1 LLGEKSSLYLY
12 YKTKSM
18 IVDIILFV
26 GGFVIGALVFRN
38 NAKAANADIAKVQ
51 ADASAVS
58 TAAST
63 VVADVKKA

>member
-1 LLGEKSSLYLY
+1 MLL
-12 YKTKSM
+12 
-18 IVDIILFV
+18 DIIIFV

-51 ADASAVS
+51 ADAKAVS
-58 TAAST
+58 TTAST